1 MAAPTGQTEW
11 IQDWPPGP
19 CADPGTG
26 LRLVARRLVGWTLA
40 WSSQHA
46 AAPSALIP
54 VAREASR
61 LIGCWPGTRSRPRSP
76 TSQGNPRECRRSERP
91 RAARRRGAAILDP
104 ARAEHALA
112 ELHAHER
119 LEVGPGGGMLVGAA
133 AAQEG
138 VGLPHGD
145 EQVVRGSGRAVLGVQ
160 VPLDGAEERFGPSG
174 SMNREVK
181 HSLWSGPLRQRT
193 DQRFGWIARRW

>member
-1 MAAPTGQTEW
+1 VAELSPDPDTQAQRLVAAAMAAPTGQTEW

-26 LRLVARRLVGWTLA
+26 LRLVARRLVGWALA

-46 AAPSALIP
+46 AALSALIP

-61 LIGCWPGTRSRPRSP
+61 FDRLMAWDVRGLGRLPVRGTQGSAGGPRDLALL
-76 TSQGNPRECRRSERP
+76 ED
-91 RAARRRGAAILDP
+91 AAQPSLDP

-119 LEVGPGGGMLVGAA
+119 LEVGPGGACTLV
-133 AAQEG
+133 
-138 VGLPHGD
+138 P
-145 EQVVRGSGRAVLGVQ
+145 R
-160 VPLDGAEERFGPSG
+160 P
-174 SMNREVK
+174 
-181 HSLWSGPLRQRT
+181 
-193 DQRFGWIARRW
+193 RRKVSACHTAMSRW